1 MSKNRKTQNH
11 YFTPHAKSEKNLRMV
26 HTHLRRQA
34 FRFLTASGV
43 FSNRRIDPGTKLLA
57 ESMIL
62 PSEGHVLDL
71 GCGYGVVGIAAAAFN
86 HNLKLFLVDINE
98 RAVWL
103 SKQNIQLNNISN
115 AEAKQGN
122 LYEPVEELTFN
133 CILTNPPVSAGM
145 ETVRAIILQASQ
157 HLEAKGSF
165 QMVIRSKI
173 GGKTLSQ
180 FLENVFG
187 NMEVLSRKSGYRVF
201 LSKKY

>member
-1 MSKNRKTQNH
+1 MSKNRKIQDH
-11 YFTPHAKSEKNLRMV
+11 YFTPHPRSEKNLSMV
-26 HTHLRRQA
+26 HTHIRRQS
-34 FRFLTASGV
+34 FSFLTASGV

-62 PSEGHVLDL
+62 PSEGRVLDL

-86 HNLKLFLVDINE
+86 HNLELFLVDINE

-103 SKQNIQLNNISN
+103 SKQNIKLNNIDN
-115 AEAKQGN
+115 AGARQGS
-122 LYEPVEELTFN
+122 LYEPVEDLTFN

-145 ETVRAIILQASQ
+145 ETVRAIVLQAPQ
-157 HLEAKGSF
+157 HLEVKGSF
-165 QMVIRSKI
+165 QMVVRSKI

-201 LSKKY
+201 LSEKH